1 MKVLHWQ
8 ILAVLAVML
17 VGCSKEQ
24 PKVGVLLSVAGRDL
38 TVSNLN
44 AKVEM
49 MGRVRSLSGKPVPA
63 EELKRWK
70 AGLKE
75 SYPEVFITQAV
86 LADYA
91 QLKGIQ
97 IKKATLSYYQKKAVK
112 RLRSPKIKKY
122 SQLRKKVGS
131 LAPMLDERI
140 TEEALVN
147 EVRKFISNENPTNF
161 PPEFVKLRCQQ
172 QKDYNARMTLTNA
185 VIYARAT
192 NVWEQLKGGADF
204 VEMVRKYTEI
214 EAEVAEKGELGVLGL
229 KQVQG
234 EPMFEKALG
243 ELKVGEFSG
252 PIEGDNGLMI
262 IRMDT
267 KDVARDE
274 YGISRIYFRLP
285 MFVKVL
291 SEKQMEKRLRKE
303 HNERIVGEKI
313 AELVRSA
320 KVEYFNEK
328 TGEKK

>member
-1 MKVLHWQ
+1 MKVCHIQ
-8 ILAVLAVML
+8 ILAVMAVLL

-49 MGRVRSLSGKPVPA
+49 MGRVRSLSGKPVSKK
-63 EELKRWK
+63 ELKKWK
-70 AGLKE
+70 AGLMK
-75 SYPEVFITQAV
+75 SYPQVFITHAV

-91 QLKGIQ
+91 RAKGIE
-97 IKKATLSYYQKKAVK
+97 INKATLNYYK
-112 RLRSPKIKKY
+112 RKVIKLLHSPKIKNY
-122 SQLRKKVGS
+122 SQLRKKVGPM
-131 LAPMLDERI
+131 APVLDERI
-140 TEEALVN
+140 AEESLVN
-147 EVRKFISNENPTNF
+147 EVRKFISSENPTNF

-185 VIYARAT
+185 LIYARAT

-214 EAEVAEKGELGVLGL
+214 EAEIAENGELGVISLRH
-229 KQVQG
+229 VQG
-234 EPMFEKALG
+234 EPMFEKALT

-252 PIEGDNGLMI
+252 PVEGDNGLMI
-262 IRMDT
+262 VRMDT
-267 KDVARDE
+267 KDVAKDE

-285 MFVKVL
+285 MFVKAL
-291 SEKQMEKRLRKE
+291 SEKDMEKQLRRE
-303 HNERIVGEKI
+303 HNERVVGEKI
-313 AELVRSA
+313 GQMVRAA